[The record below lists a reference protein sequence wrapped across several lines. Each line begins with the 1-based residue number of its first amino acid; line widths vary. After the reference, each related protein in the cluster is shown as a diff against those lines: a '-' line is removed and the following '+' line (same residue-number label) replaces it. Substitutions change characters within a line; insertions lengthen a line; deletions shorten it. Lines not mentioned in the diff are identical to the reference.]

1 MPLDAIE
8 NKVHSAENSALLK
21 MGMQTSSKA
30 RGSNAL
36 NWCITEIV
44 ANVSIKAYIDKR
56 PKNRGNLLKQM
67 HQMHLYISRKLL
79 KIGETLS

>member
-1 MPLDAIE
+1 MPLDARE

-30 RGSNAL
+30 RGSNVL

-44 ANVSIKAYIDKR
+44 ANVSIKAYIDER